1 MTYASIAHCK
11 KALEESKGDL
21 KKAAELLRK
30 QGLEIAANKQDRAVK
45 EGRIETYVHMGNKIG
60 VLLEVDCESDF
71 VARNEEFTKFT
82 KDLCMQI
89 AALSPLYIKNEDV
102 PEEVLKS
109 EKNKQDFIKAHC
121 LMEQAFI
128 KDPTITIKDYLGTI
142 VSKLGENIVIRRFI
156 RYKVGEK

>member
-1 MTYASIAHCK
+1 MS
-11 KALEESKGDL
+11 L
-21 KKAAELLRK
+21 
-30 QGLEIAANKQDRAVK
+30 
-45 EGRIETYVHMGNKIG
+45 

-89 AALSPLYIKNEDV
+89 AALSPLYIKKEDV

-109 EKNKQDFIKAHC
+109 EKNRQDFIKAHC